1 MEKFLFDLNEIL
13 ASGLG
18 ITPNNIFALVV
29 VCLSAFIGLIS
40 FFLAI
45 RGIAKLLAKRPIVH
59 QIEPQLEAPTQKE
72 ISVEIGEFGKIISE
86 KKVSVKGNELDYFII
101 KKSKYDKDTLP
112 IGTIVVIIKKSSSEA
127 YVKPA
132 DDKDKVRLKGLL

>member
-18 ITPNNIFALVV
+18 ITPNNTFAIIVV
-29 VCLSAFIGLIS
+29 FLSALIGLVS
-40 FFLAI
+40 LFLAI
-45 RGIAKLLAKRPIVH
+45 GGIVKLLAKKPIVH
-59 QIEPQLEAPTQKE
+59 IEPQLEAPTQKE
-72 ISVEIGEFGKIISE
+72 ISIEVGEFGKIISE
-86 KKVSVKGNELDYFII
+86 KRVSVKGVELDYFII

-112 IGTIVVIIKKSSSEA
+112 VGTIVVIIKKSSSEA

>member
-1 MEKFLFDLNEIL
+1 LFDLNEIL

-18 ITPNNIFALVV
+18 ITPNNTFALVV
-29 VCLSAFIGLIS
+29 VCLSVLIGLVS

-45 RGIAKLLAKRPIVH
+45 RGIIKLLSKKPTIY
-59 QIEPQLEAPTQKE
+59 IEPQLEAPTQKE
-72 ISVEIGEFGKIISE
+72 ISIEVGEFGKIISE
-86 KKVSVKGNELDYFII
+86 KKVSVKGVELDYFII

-112 IGTIVVIIKKSSSEA
+112 VGTIVVIIKKSSSEA

-132 DDKDKVRLKGLL
+132 DDKDKIRLKGLL